1 MKTSLYEANFSDQQY
16 TIGLHGKYLQRAVT
30 EKMYT
35 LLFSVQSGV
44 EVRLQ
49 VMKKFTKGIIQLMI
63 LYFQFYFDCFFS
75 LFSMTFH
82 AFDRFVKKLL
92 ALLKFGLCLITLV
105 ICKIG
110 DSMEFRQI
118 FFVQNKVSCVIR
130 VLAKNTFMGDAPV
143 SDKISDL
150 EFGKFVCSLFPISS
164 IRHYFNIPHGV
175 FLRLPLK
182 HCSSG
187 SLSNR
192 IR

>member
-1 MKTSLYEANFSDQQY
+1 
-16 TIGLHGKYLQRAVT
+16 
-30 EKMYT
+30 
-35 LLFSVQSGV
+35 
-44 EVRLQ
+44 
-49 VMKKFTKGIIQLMI
+49 
-63 LYFQFYFDCFFS
+63 
-75 LFSMTFH
+75 MTFH

-150 EFGKFVCSLFPISS
+150 QFGKFVGSLFPISS